1 MPSRYCDRRRCPSC
15 WFGESD
21 RVRVAYVSAG
31 VAVVVVA
38 GMLTA
43 AWLLGVPVQTVAVAP
58 RDLVRTVVATGR
70 VEAPHRVDLGSQ
82 IVGTVVQ
89 VPVEEGQAVKAG
101 QHLVELDDR
110 ELRAAAREADVAVSQ
125 AQARLRQLQEVQRPV
140 AGQTLRQA
148 EATLDNA
155 RAQLLRQEDLFRQGF
170 VGQAALDDARKSVEL
185 ADAQVGASRRQLETT
200 LSGGSD
206 VAVAVAALEQAR
218 ASADAARARLQYATV
233 TAPVDGLLISRDVER
248 GDVVQ
253 PGKTLMVLSPAG
265 ETQLVVQF
273 DEKNLGLLSLG
284 QKALASADAFAD
296 RRFGAEVVY
305 INPGIDVQRGSVE
318 VKLRVPSPPGY
329 LRQDMTV
336 SVDVEVARRD
346 HVLAVPADLLHDAE
360 TVSPWVLKVK
370 DGHAR
375 RQPVKLGLHGT
386 GFVEVIE
393 GLQAGDQLVPGSAQL
408 EDGARIRLAGA
419 SP

>member
-1 MPSRYCDRRRCPSC
+1 M
-15 WFGESD
+15 
-21 RVRVAYVSAG
+21 RVAYVSAG

>member
-1 MPSRYCDRRRCPSC
+1 
-15 WFGESD
+15 
-21 RVRVAYVSAG
+21 VRVAYVSAG